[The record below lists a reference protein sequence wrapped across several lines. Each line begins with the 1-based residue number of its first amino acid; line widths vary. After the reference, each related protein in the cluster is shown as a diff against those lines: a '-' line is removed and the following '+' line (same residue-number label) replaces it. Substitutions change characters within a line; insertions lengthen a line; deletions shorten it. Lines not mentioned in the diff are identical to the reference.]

1 MKKKIDNGWLTRN
14 TSASYFIILT
24 NMIDSASKEM
34 IVDLFLFHPS
44 YTRNH
49 NTIQLYHLMLASF
62 LGNINHKIQ
71 NVLFF
76 SFPFLAFLS
85 DQTQG
90 LVHDHKMHHIIQIQ
104 TPRTIR
110 KVPNKANH
118 TRVSSPKSMADTA
131 VAANVVALVTG
142 TASDMG
148 VSLKMA
154 KKVAEADKFIKKGME
169 YCHVRRRL
177 SQFL

>member
-1 MKKKIDNGWLTRN
+1 M
-14 TSASYFIILT
+14 YF
-24 NMIDSASKEM
+24 SF
-34 IVDLFLFHPS
+34 LFLFS
-44 YTRNH
+44 
-49 NTIQLYHLMLASF
+49 
-62 LGNINHKIQ
+62 
-71 NVLFF
+71 LF
-76 SFPFLAFLS
+76 SV
-85 DQTQG
+85 TKHG